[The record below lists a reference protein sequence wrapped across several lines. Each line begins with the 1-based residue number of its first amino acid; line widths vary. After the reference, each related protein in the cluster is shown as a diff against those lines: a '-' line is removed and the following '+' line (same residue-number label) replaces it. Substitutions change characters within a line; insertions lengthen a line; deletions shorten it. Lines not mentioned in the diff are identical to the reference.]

1 LFDRGHGRIALT
13 PAGEVVLGYAERILG
28 LSSEMDVRLSELT
41 GEIGGSLMVGA
52 STTIAE
58 FMLPG
63 ILGEFKSTYPNVRS
77 RLMVGNSESIENRVM
92 EHTIDIGFIES
103 LSHEPN
109 LECEVCCDDE
119 LVVICHPRFPLAR
132 HKELTPQKLLEH
144 PFMSREPGSGN
155 ARIHRELPAR
165 RGISLDQM
173 NVVME
178 LGSPI
183 ALNGVVETGLGFAIA
198 SRASVTKEQRLGDIV
213 AIPLKP
219 RLIRTL
225 SMVYPEGKV
234 PLAAG
239 RDLRRFAATRLRA
252 ADDGEEVLGASC
264 RDRYAPPGLVGAAPQ
279 SRRRPAP
286 RGAPESGAWSRP
298 MPTGMACC
306 RRCGALAESTDG
318 FALVELE
325 GAMALRDAGFP
336 SRS

>member
-1 LFDRGHGRIALT
+1 MADRRLQVFHAVAKQLSFTKAAEVLFMTQPAVTFQIKQLEEHFNTRLFDRGHGRITLT

-28 LSSEMDVRLSELT
+28 LASEMDVRLSELT

-63 ILGEFKSTYPNVRS
+63 ILGEFKSTFPNVRS
-77 RLMVGNSESIENRVM
+77 RLIVGNSESIENRVL

-144 PFMSREPGSGN
+144 PFISREPGSGT
-155 ARIHRELPAR
+155 REFTENYLRSA
-165 RGISLDQM
+165 GVALDQM

-183 ALNGVVETGLGFAIA
+183 ALNGVVQTGLGFAIA
-198 SRASVTKEQRLGDIV
+198 SRVSVSKEQRLGDIV

-225 SMVYPEGKV
+225 SMVYPKEKFRSRLV
-234 PLAAG
+234 ASFVE
-239 RDLRRFAATRLRA
+239 FASTRLRA
-252 ADDGEEVLGASC
+252 LIAKKPV
-264 RDRYAPPGLVGAAPQ
+264 
-279 SRRRPAP
+279 
-286 RGAPESGAWSRP
+286 
-298 MPTGMACC
+298 
-306 RRCGALAESTDG
+306 
-318 FALVELE
+318 
-325 GAMALRDAGFP
+325 
-336 SRS
+336 

>member
-1 LFDRGHGRIALT
+1 MADRRLQVFHAVAKQLSFTKAAEVLFMTQPAVTFQIKQLEEHFNTRLFDRGHGKIALT
-13 PAGEVVLGYAERILG
+13 PAGEVVLGYAEKILG

-63 ILGEFKSTYPNVRS
+63 ILGEFKSTYPNVMS
-77 RLMVGNSESIENRVM
+77 RLMVGNSESIETRVI

-144 PFMSREPGSGN
+144 PFISREPGSGT
-155 ARIHRELPAR
+155 REFTENYLR
-165 RGISLDQM
+165 SGGISLDQM

-183 ALNGVVETGLGFAIA
+183 ALNGVVQTGLGFAIA

-225 SMVYPEGKV
+225 SMVYPKEKFRSRLV
-234 PLAAG
+234 ATFVQ
-239 RDLRRFAATRLRA
+239 FASERLRTLMGKKA
-252 ADDGEEVLGASC
+252 A
-264 RDRYAPPGLVGAAPQ
+264 
-279 SRRRPAP
+279 
-286 RGAPESGAWSRP
+286 
-298 MPTGMACC
+298 
-306 RRCGALAESTDG
+306 
-318 FALVELE
+318 
-325 GAMALRDAGFP
+325 
-336 SRS
+336 

>member
-1 LFDRGHGRIALT
+1 MADRRLQVFHAVAKQLSFTKAAEVLFMTQPAVTFQIKQLEEHFNTRLFDRGHGKIALT
-13 PAGEVVLGYAERILG
+13 PAGDVVLGYAEKILG
-28 LSSEMDVRLSELT
+28 LASEMDVRLSELT

-77 RLMVGNSESIENRVM
+77 RLVVGNSESIENRVL

-144 PFMSREPGSGN
+144 PFVSREPGSGT
-155 ARIHRELPAR
+155 REFTENYLRSA
-165 RGISLDQM
+165 GVAIDQM

-183 ALNGVVETGLGFAIA
+183 ALNGVVQTGLGFAVA
-198 SRASVTKEQRLGDIV
+198 SRASVSKEQRLGDIV

-219 RLIRTL
+219 RLMRTL
-225 SMVYPEGKV
+225 SMVYPKEKFRSRLV
-234 PLAAG
+234 ATFVE
-239 RDLRRFAATRLRA
+239 FASARLRA
-252 ADDGEEVLGASC
+252 LIAKK
-264 RDRYAPPGLVGAAPQ
+264 
-279 SRRRPAP
+279 
-286 RGAPESGAWSRP
+286 
-298 MPTGMACC
+298 PT
-306 RRCGALAESTDG
+306 
-318 FALVELE
+318 
-325 GAMALRDAGFP
+325 
-336 SRS
+336 

>member
-1 LFDRGHGRIALT
+1 MADRRLQVFHAVAKQLSFTKAAEVLFMTQPAVTFQIKQLEEHFNTRLFDRGHGRITLT
-13 PAGEVVLGYAERILG
+13 PAGAVVLGYAERILG
-28 LSSEMDVRLSELT
+28 LASEMDVRLSELT

-63 ILGEFKSTYPNVRS
+63 ILGEFTATFPNVRS
-77 RLMVGNSESIENRVM
+77 RLIVGNSESIENRVL

-144 PFMSREPGSGN
+144 PFISREPGSGT
-155 ARIHRELPAR
+155 REFTENYLRSA
-165 RGISLDQM
+165 GVALDQM

-183 ALNGVVETGLGFAIA
+183 ALNGVVQTGLGFAIA
-198 SRASVTKEQRLGDIV
+198 SRVSVSKEQRLGDIV

-225 SMVYPEGKV
+225 SMVYPKEKFRSRLV
-234 PLAAG
+234 ASFVE
-239 RDLRRFAATRLRA
+239 FASTRLRA
-252 ADDGEEVLGASC
+252 LIAKKPV
-264 RDRYAPPGLVGAAPQ
+264 
-279 SRRRPAP
+279 
-286 RGAPESGAWSRP
+286 
-298 MPTGMACC
+298 
-306 RRCGALAESTDG
+306 
-318 FALVELE
+318 
-325 GAMALRDAGFP
+325 
-336 SRS
+336 

>member
-1 LFDRGHGRIALT
+1 MADRRLQVFHAVAKQLSFTKAAEVLFMTQPAVTFQIKQLEEHFNTRLFDRGHGRIALT

-28 LSSEMDVRLSELT
+28 LASEMDVRLSELT

-77 RLMVGNSESIENRVM
+77 RLVVGNSESIENRVL

-109 LECEVCCDDE
+109 LECDVCCDDE

-144 PFMSREPGSGN
+144 PYISREPGSGT
-155 ARIHRELPAR
+155 REFTESYL
-165 RGISLDQM
+165 RGAGVSLDQM

-183 ALNGVVETGLGFAIA
+183 ALNGVVQTGLGFAVA
-198 SRASVTKEQRLGDIV
+198 SRASVSKEQRLGDIV

-225 SMVYPEGKV
+225 WMVYPKEKFRSRLV
-234 PLAAG
+234 ATFV
-239 RDLRRFAATRLRA
+239 DFASARLRA
-252 ADDGEEVLGASC
+252 LIAKKTA
-264 RDRYAPPGLVGAAPQ
+264 
-279 SRRRPAP
+279 
-286 RGAPESGAWSRP
+286 
-298 MPTGMACC
+298 
-306 RRCGALAESTDG
+306 
-318 FALVELE
+318 
-325 GAMALRDAGFP
+325 
-336 SRS
+336 

>member
-1 LFDRGHGRIALT
+1 MADRRLQVFHAVAKQLSFTKAADVLFMTQPAVTFQIKQLEEHFNTRLFDRGHGRITLT

-28 LSSEMDVRLSELT
+28 LSSELDVRLSELT
-41 GEIGGSLMVGA
+41 GEISGSLMVGA

-63 ILGEFKSTYPNVRS
+63 ILGEFKSSYPNVRS
-77 RLMVGNSESIENRVM
+77 RLVVGNSESIEHRVM

-103 LSHEPN
+103 LSHEPT

-119 LVVICHPRFPLAR
+119 LVVVCHPRFPLAR

-144 PFMSREPGSGN
+144 PFVSREPGSGT
-155 ARIHRELPAR
+155 REFTENYLRSA
-165 RGISLDQM
+165 GIALDQM

-225 SMVYPEGKV
+225 SMVYPKEKFRSRLV
-234 PLAAG
+234 ATFV
-239 RDLRRFAATRLRA
+239 DFSATRLRSLMT
-252 ADDGEEVLGASC
+252 VKKS
-264 RDRYAPPGLVGAAPQ
+264 
-279 SRRRPAP
+279 
-286 RGAPESGAWSRP
+286 
-298 MPTGMACC
+298 
-306 RRCGALAESTDG
+306 
-318 FALVELE
+318 
-325 GAMALRDAGFP
+325 
-336 SRS
+336 

>member
-1 LFDRGHGRIALT
+1 MADRRLQVFHAVAKQLSFTKAAEVLFMTQPAVTFQIKQLEEHFNTRLFDRGHGKIALT
-13 PAGEVVLGYAERILG
+13 PAGDVVLGYAEKILG
-28 LSSEMDVRLSELT
+28 LASEMDVRLSELT

-77 RLMVGNSESIENRVM
+77 RLVVGNSESIENRVL

-109 LECEVCCDDE
+109 LECDVCCDDE

-144 PFMSREPGSGN
+144 PFISREPGSGT
-155 ARIHRELPAR
+155 REFTENYLRSA
-165 RGISLDQM
+165 GVAMDQM

-183 ALNGVVETGLGFAIA
+183 ALNGVVQTGLGFAVA
-198 SRASVTKEQRLGDIV
+198 SRASVSKEQRLGDIV

-225 SMVYPEGKV
+225 SMVYPKEKFRSRLV
-234 PLAAG
+234 ATFVE
-239 RDLRRFAATRLRA
+239 FASVRLRA
-252 ADDGEEVLGASC
+252 LIAKK
-264 RDRYAPPGLVGAAPQ
+264 
-279 SRRRPAP
+279 PA
-286 RGAPESGAWSRP
+286 
-298 MPTGMACC
+298 
-306 RRCGALAESTDG
+306 
-318 FALVELE
+318 
-325 GAMALRDAGFP
+325 
-336 SRS
+336 